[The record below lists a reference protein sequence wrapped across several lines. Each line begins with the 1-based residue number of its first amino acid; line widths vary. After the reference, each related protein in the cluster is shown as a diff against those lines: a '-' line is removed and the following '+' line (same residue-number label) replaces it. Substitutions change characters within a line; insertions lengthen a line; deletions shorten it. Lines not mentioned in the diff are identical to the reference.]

1 MKIVFAITFSL
12 LTLFSSNTQAQTP
25 APTDAEVYLISPLD
39 GETVT
44 SPVIVKFGLH
54 GMGVAPAGMDKANTG
69 HHHLIIDHDLP
80 ALYKPIP
87 MDSNHKHFGGGQTE
101 ASIALSPGKHTLQLI
116 MGDKT
121 HIPHTPPVISEKITI
136 TVK

>member
-54 GMGVAPAGMDKANTG
+54 GMGVAPAGMDKASAYANTRDQRL
-69 HHHLIIDHDLP
+69 HKKNLKKTTESAQDYQDK
-80 ALYKPIP
+80 ALEVCAQFVCP
-87 MDSNHKHFGGGQTE
+87 MKDTSN
-101 ASIALSPGKHTLQLI
+101 SC
-116 MGDKT
+116 M
-121 HIPHTPPVISEKITI
+121 
-136 TVK
+136 